1 MYRVFSRRLA
11 VGASLVFGVMACGD
25 SATEPAGETEVISRV
40 TLRLTPPNGGA
51 AISAYIEDAD
61 GNGPGAPAAQVGT
74 LALTKGVTYT
84 GSVLFEN
91 RLITPVGDITAEV
104 LKEASQHRVFYTVTA
119 PGVTVSTTDVD
130 AQNRALGLAST
141 HAVAS
146 TATTGAGTV
155 RVQLCHY
162 PNAKVAGE
170 STCSGETDIL
180 VTFGIAVN

>member
-1 MYRVFSRRLA
+1 MYRFLSRKMAVRAALA
-11 VGASLVFGVMACGD
+11 FGMMACGD
-25 SATEPAGETEVISRV
+25 STTEPAGENEVISRV
-40 TLRLTPPNGGA
+40 TLRLTPPGGGA
-51 AISAYIEDAD
+51 ALSAYIEDAD
-61 GNGPGAPAAQVGT
+61 GNGPGAPSAQVGT

-91 RLITPVGDITAEV
+91 RLVNPIANITTEV
-104 LKEASQHRVFYTVTA
+104 LAEASQHRVFYTVTA
-119 PGVTVSTTDVD
+119 TGVTVNTTDVD
-130 AQNRALGLAST
+130 AQNRALGLAFT
-141 HAVAS
+141 QAVSA
-146 TATTGAGTV
+146 TATSGAGTV